1 MFKTLMMAACIG
13 LAGCSGVQVSQYS
26 QETPKLDLREY
37 FNGRVVADGIFQKR
51 SGEVTKR
58 MHVVI
63 DGKSQGDALILHEA
77 FTYSDGKQETRVW
90 TLLPDGPGRW
100 KGTAGDVDGE
110 AFGEVSGNAFH
121 WRYVLNLKV
130 DDSTYKVSF
139 DDWMYL
145 LDDKT
150 LANRS
155 YMSKLGVELG
165 QVTMFFRKQ

>member
-1 MFKTLMMAACIG
+1 M
-13 LAGCSGVQVSQYS
+13 
-26 QETPKLDLREY
+26 
-37 FNGRVVADGIFQKR
+37 
-51 SGEVTKR
+51 
-58 MHVVI
+58 
-63 DGKSQGDALILHEA
+63 
-77 FTYSDGKQETRVW
+77 
-90 TLLPDGPGRW
+90 LPDGPGRW
-100 KGTAGDVDGE
+100 KGTAADVDGE

-130 DDSTYKVSF
+130 DDSTYKVAF

-165 QVTMFFRKQ
+165 QVTLFFRKQ

>member
-1 MFKTLMMAACIG
+1 MLKTFILALCIG
-13 LAGCSGVQVSQYS
+13 LAGCGGVQVSQYS
-26 QETPKLDLREY
+26 QQTPKLDLREY
-37 FNGRVVADGIFQKR
+37 FTGRVLADGIFQKR
-51 SGEVTKR
+51 SGEVVKR

-63 DGKSQGDALILHEA
+63 DGRSEGDLLILNEA
-77 FTYSDGKQETRVW
+77 FTYSDGKQETRIW
-90 TLLPDGPGRW
+90 TLRPDGPNRW
-100 KGTAGDVDGE
+100 KGTAADVDGE

-121 WRYVLNLKV
+121 WNYVLNLPV
-130 DDSTYKVSF
+130 DGTTYKVRF

-165 QVTMFFRKQ
+165 QVTLFFRKQ

>member
-1 MFKTLMMAACIG
+1 MFKTLMMAACIA
-13 LAGCSGVQVSQYS
+13 LAGCTGVQVSQYS

-37 FNGRVVADGIFQKR
+37 FTGRVLADGIFQKR
-51 SGEVTKR
+51 SGEVTRR

-63 DGKSQGDALILHEA
+63 DGHSEGDALILHED
-77 FTYSDGKQETRVW
+77 FTYSDGKKETRVW
-90 TLLPDGPGRW
+90 TLRPDGPGRW

-121 WRYVLNLKV
+121 WQYVLNLPV
-130 DDSTYKVSF
+130 DGSTYKVHF

-165 QVTMFFRKQ
+165 QVTFFFRKQ